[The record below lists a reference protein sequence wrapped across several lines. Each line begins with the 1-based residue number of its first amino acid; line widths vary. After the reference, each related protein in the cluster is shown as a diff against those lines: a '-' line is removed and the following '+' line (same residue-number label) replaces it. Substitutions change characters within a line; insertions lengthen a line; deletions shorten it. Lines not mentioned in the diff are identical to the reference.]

1 MKESQQPDAASRS
14 TFSTPTRPSLKPS
27 SNRIPIPDQSQNAT
41 NSPSRSSSYPNYMLS
56 HNSLK
61 LLKHSLM
68 LHTHQ
73 HQLAVSHG
81 AKLSPSRS
89 TSHLPDCAS
98 SPNSQSGQN
107 HIRSNSQGTPS
118 SSFHKTL
125 SHSSTH
131 LRANSGSL
139 LSGSPEKKY
148 KLSNDA
154 DKVSEQIQTKSHY
167 EQRHTIATIGAFQ
180 DNQTKPTNGNDKLA
194 PEPARASVQNN
205 SELPTSTNATVKRPA
220 KKRYDYCVPS

>member
-1 MKESQQPDAASRS
+1 
-14 TFSTPTRPSLKPS
+14 
-27 SNRIPIPDQSQNAT
+27 
-41 NSPSRSSSYPNYMLS
+41 
-56 HNSLK
+56 
-61 LLKHSLM
+61 M

-73 HQLAVSHG
+73 HQFAVSQG

-98 SPNSQSGQN
+98 SPSSQSAHN
-107 HIRSNSQGTPS
+107 HVRSNSQGTPS
-118 SSFHKTL
+118 SSFHKTS

-154 DKVSEQIQTKSHY
+154 EKASDSTTHTKSHY
-167 EQRHTIATIGAFQ
+167 EQRHTIATIGTFQ
-180 DNQTKPTNGNDKLA
+180 DNPTNSTNGNDNRA
-194 PEPARASVQNN
+194 PEHARASIQNN
-205 SELPTSTNATVKRPA
+205 SELPTTNANVKRPG